1 MKIIAKLTDDE
12 ISAVDELDSPPA
24 TGTTKPTPLAVA

>member
-1 MKIIAKLTDDE
+1 MKFIAELTDDE
-12 ISAVDELDSPPA
+12 NSDVDELDSPPA